1 MPGCRQI
8 GGGAIGHTSRVV
20 AAGMTP
26 EAPSLPGAAPWLR
39 AGPAEAALLLLAV
52 IAPVLLGFAVLS
64 PNRIV
69 PPRLVGIAQMP
80 AWGLLAPAA
89 LAACAALLL
98 PGRAACVACGIALC
112 GLLGGL
118 GDVAGRLAGS
128 SEAARLGPAA
138 GSWVAIGA
146 LLLAARLALG
156 RAEAGAAAR
165 AVAVAGF
172 VAAVG
177 ALLATGLLDDLAL
190 VREARARGEEVS
202 AALAAHLRLVAAALL
217 PALLVGAALGALAFA
232 RPRVAAAVMGVL
244 GALQVIPAM
253 ALFALLIEPLAA
265 LGRAVPM
272 LREAGLRG
280 IGGAPAVLGVFLY
293 LLLPVA
299 AAMRAGLAAAPAAAV
314 DAARGMG
321 FGPARLLLRV
331 RLPLGA
337 PVLLAGVRTA
347 AVQAVGLVTLGAL
360 VGAGGFGVLMFQG
373 LGQFAPDLILLGAL
387 PVAALALLV
396 DAVLRATEEGLAP

>member
-1 MPGCRQI
+1 MAPVGRTPR
-8 GGGAIGHTSRVV
+8 GRTAI
-20 AAGMTP
+20 
-26 EAPSLPGAAPWLR
+26 LR
-39 AGPAEAALLLLAV
+39 AGPVEAALLLLAV
-52 IAPVLLGFAVLS
+52 LAPVMLGFAVFA

-69 PPRLVGIAQMP
+69 PPRAIAVMDVT
-80 AWGLLAPAA
+80 AWGVLGPAA
-89 LAACAALLL
+89 IAAGAALLL
-98 PGRAACVACGIALC
+98 PGRAACVACGVALC
-112 GLLGGL
+112 GLLAGL
-118 GDVAGRLAGS
+118 GDVAGRLAGA
-128 SEAARLGPAA
+128 SESARLGPAA
-138 GSWVAIGA
+138 GSWIAIGA

-156 RAEAGAAAR
+156 RTQAGAAMR
-165 AVAVAGF
+165 AAAVVGFVVAVA
-172 VAAVG
+172 
-177 ALLATGLLDDLAL
+177 ALLVMGLLDDLAL
-190 VREARARGEEVS
+190 VREARARGDEIA
-202 AALAAHLRLVAAALL
+202 AALAAHLQLVAAALL
-217 PALLVGAALGALAFA
+217 PALVVGAALGAMAFA
-232 RPRVAAAVMGVL
+232 RPRSAAAVMGVL

-265 LGRAVPM
+265 LGRAVPA

-293 LLLPVA
+293 LLLPIA
-299 AAMRAGLAAAPAAAV
+299 AAMRAALAAAPAAAV

-321 FGPARLLLRV
+321 FAPAALLVRV

-337 PVLLAGVRTA
+337 PVLLGGVRTA

-396 DAVLRATEEGLAP
+396 DAALRAAEEGLAR

>member
-1 MPGCRQI
+1 
-8 GGGAIGHTSRVV
+8 
-20 AAGMTP
+20 
-26 EAPSLPGAAPWLR
+26 
-39 AGPAEAALLLLAV
+39 LLAV
-52 IAPVLLGFAVLS
+52 LAPVLLGFAVLS

-69 PPRLVGIAQMP
+69 PPRLVGIAEMP
-80 AWGLLAPAA
+80 AWGVLAPAA
-89 LAACAALLL
+89 AAALAALLL
-98 PGRAACVACGIALC
+98 PGRAACLACGIALC
-112 GLLGGL
+112 GLLAGL
-118 GDVAGRLAGS
+118 GDVAARLAGS
-128 SEAARLGPAA
+128 SAAARLGPAA

-156 RAEAGAAAR
+156 RDGAVARTRAAA
-165 AVAVAGF
+165 VVGF
-172 VAAVG
+172 AAATG
-177 ALLATGLLDDLAL
+177 ALLVMGAVDDLAL
-190 VREARARGEEVS
+190 VREARARGDEIT

-217 PALLVGAALGALAFA
+217 PALVVGAALGALAFA
-232 RPRVAAAVMGVL
+232 RPRSAPAVLGVL

-265 LGRAVPM
+265 LGRAVPA

-293 LLLPVA
+293 LLLPIA
-299 AAMRAGLAAAPAAAV
+299 AAMRAALGAAPPAAV
-314 DAARGMG
+314 DAARGVG
-321 FGPARLLLRV
+321 FAPAGLLLRV

-337 PVLLAGVRTA
+337 PVLLGGVRTA

-387 PVAALALLV
+387 PVAALALVV
-396 DAVLRATEEGLAP
+396 DAGLRAAEEGLAR

>member
-1 MPGCRQI
+1 MTRTALLRSGPI
-8 GGGAIGHTSRVV
+8 E
-20 AAGMTP
+20 AG
-26 EAPSLPGAAPWLR
+26 
-39 AGPAEAALLLLAV
+39 LLLLALV
-52 IAPVLLGFAVLS
+52 APVLLGVAVLS

-69 PPRLVGIAQMP
+69 PPRLVGIAEMP
-80 AWGLLAPAA
+80 AWGILAPAA
-89 LAACAALLL
+89 GAALAALML
-98 PGRAACVACGIALC
+98 PGRAACVACCVALC
-112 GLLGGL
+112 GVLAGL

-128 SEAARLGPAA
+128 SEAARLGPSA
-138 GSWVAIGA
+138 GSWIAIGA

-156 RAEAGAAAR
+156 RANAAAPLR
-165 AVAVAGF
+165 AAAVAGF
-172 VAAVG
+172 VVAIG
-177 ALLATGLLDDLAL
+177 TLLILGLLDNLAL
-190 VREARARGEEVS
+190 VREARARGDEI
-202 AALAAHLRLVAAALL
+202 ATALATHLQLVAAALL
-217 PALLVGAALGALAFA
+217 PALCLGAALGALAFA
-232 RPRVAAAVMGVL
+232 RPGNAAAVMGVL

-265 LGRAVPM
+265 LGRAVPA

-293 LLLPVA
+293 LLLPIA
-299 AAMRAGLAAAPAAAV
+299 AAMRAALGAAPAAAV

-321 FGPARLLLRV
+321 FAPMRLLLHV

-337 PVLLAGVRTA
+337 PVLLGGVRTA

-396 DAVLRATEEGLAP
+396 DAALRAAEEGFAR

>member
-1 MPGCRQI
+1 MALDGLTQRGRARI
-8 GGGAIGHTSRVV
+8 
-20 AAGMTP
+20 
-26 EAPSLPGAAPWLR
+26 LR
-39 AGPAEAALLLLAV
+39 AGPVEAALLLLAV
-52 IAPVLLGFAVLS
+52 LAPVMLGFAVFA

-69 PPRLVGIAQMP
+69 PPRAVGVMDVT
-80 AWGLLAPAA
+80 AWDVLGPAA
-89 LAACAALLL
+89 IAAIAAGAALLL
-98 PGRAACVACGIALC
+98 PGRAACVACGVALC
-112 GLLGGL
+112 GLLAGL
-118 GDVAGRLAGS
+118 GDAAWRLAGA

-138 GSWVAIGA
+138 GSWIAIGA

-156 RAEAGAAAR
+156 RDAAGARAR
-165 AVAVAGF
+165 AAAVAGF
-172 VAAVG
+172 VVAVA
-177 ALLATGLLDDLAL
+177 ALLVIGLLDDLAL
-190 VREARARGEEVS
+190 VREARARGAEIGS
-202 AALAAHLRLVAAALL
+202 AFTAHLRLVFAALL
-217 PALLVGAALGALAFA
+217 PALAVGAALGALAFA
-232 RPRVAAAVMGVL
+232 RPGSAAVVMGVL

-265 LGRAVPM
+265 LGRAVPA

-293 LLLPVA
+293 LLLPIA
-299 AAMRAGLAAAPAAAV
+299 AAMRAALAAAPAAAV

-321 FGPARLLLRV
+321 FAPAALLLRV

-337 PVLLAGVRTA
+337 PVLLGGVRTA
-347 AVQAVGLVTLGAL
+347 SVQAVGLVTLGAL

-396 DAVLRATEEGLAP
+396 DAALRAAEEGLAR

>member
-1 MPGCRQI
+1 MLR
-8 GGGAIGHTSRVV
+8 
-20 AAGMTP
+20 
-26 EAPSLPGAAPWLR
+26 LR
-39 AGPAEAALLLLAV
+39 AGPIEAALLLLAV
-52 IAPVLLGFAVLS
+52 LAPVLLGFAVLS

-69 PPRLVGIAQMP
+69 PPRLVGIAEVP
-80 AWGLLAPAA
+80 AWGVLAPAA
-89 LAACAALLL
+89 ALALAALLL
-98 PGRAACVACGIALC
+98 PGRAACLACGLALC
-112 GLLGGL
+112 GLLAGL
-118 GDVAGRLAGS
+118 GDFAEQLAGS
-128 SEAARLGPAA
+128 SQAARLGPAA

-156 RAEAGAAAR
+156 RAQAGAAVR
-165 AVAVAGF
+165 AAAVVGF
-172 VAAVG
+172 VAAIG
-177 ALLATGLLDDLAL
+177 AVLAAGLLDDLAL
-190 VREARARGEEVS
+190 VREARARGEEIA
-202 AALAAHLRLVAAALL
+202 AALAAHLRLVAAALV
-217 PALLVGAALGALAFA
+217 PALVVGAALGALAFA
-232 RPRVAAAVMGVL
+232 RPRAAPAVLGVL

-265 LGRAVPM
+265 LGRAVPL
-272 LREAGLRG
+272 LREGGLRG

-293 LLLPVA
+293 LLLPIA

-314 DAARGMG
+314 DAARGIG
-321 FGPARLLLRV
+321 FAPAALVLRV

-337 PVLLAGVRTA
+337 PVLLGGVRTA

-396 DAVLRATEEGLAP
+396 DAALRAAEEGLVP